1 MRELLVGDHLDQYEI
16 TDLLAKSGMASVYR
30 ARDTETGASVALKV
44 PYMQYESDVVFHE
57 RFRREEELGQRLDH
71 PSIIKF
77 LRPRDKSRMYIA
89 MELVEGTSLR
99 ALLHH
104 RPLPVEQ
111 ALDIACK
118 LCEAVVYLH
127 GRRVVHRDLKPE
139 NVLVLPD
146 GRIKL
151 LDFGIA
157 LDESARRLTWFG
169 LSSTVGTPDYM
180 APEQVGGRR
189 GDVRTDVYAMGTILY
204 EMLTGHLPYASA
216 NAVGM
221 VQAKKTHEAPQPP
234 TRYVPGLD
242 PHLEEILLHALAPSP
257 RDRYA
262 TAADMLVDLRDPSR
276 VVPGS
281 HTVSEGRR
289 GLAALPV
296 PRSVL
301 GALVLIAILSSLVLL
316 TWLSHRSAA
325 PPAAPVISP
334 GDDGGSRPQ
343 TPASH
348 PAAGHGAL

>member
-30 ARDTETGASVALKV
+30 ALDTETGASVALKV

-99 ALLHH
+99 ALLHAN
-104 RPLPVEQ
+104 RPMPVEQ

-189 GDVRTDVYAMGTILY
+189 GDVRTDVYAMGTMLY
-204 EMLTGHLPYASA
+204 EMLTGYLPFASA

-242 PHLEEILLHALAPSP
+242 PHLEEILLHALEPSP

-262 TAADMLVDLRDPSR
+262 TAAEMLADLRDPSR

-281 HTVSEGRR
+281 RAVSATRR
-289 GLAALPV
+289 GLSGLPV

-301 GALVLIAILSSLVLL
+301 GALVLIVILSSLVLL

-325 PPAAPVISP
+325 PPAAP
-334 GDDGGSRPQ
+334 
-343 TPASH
+343 
-348 PAAGHGAL
+348 AAGHGAL

>member
-1 MRELLVGDHLDQYEI
+1 MRELLVGDHLDQYQI
-16 TDLLAKSGMASVYR
+16 TDLLARSGMASVYR
-30 ARDTETGASVALKV
+30 ARDTENGASVALKV
-44 PYMQYESDVVFHE
+44 PYMQFESDVVFHE

-77 LRPRDKSRMYIA
+77 LRPREKSRMYIA

-99 ALLHH
+99 ALLEP
-104 RPLPVEQ
+104 RRAISVER
-111 ALDIACK
+111 ALDIAKK
-118 LCEAVVYLH
+118 LCEALVYLH

-169 LSSTVGTPDYM
+169 LSATVGTPDYM
-180 APEQVGGRR
+180 APEQIGGRR
-189 GDVRTDVYAMGTILY
+189 GDVRTDVYALGTMLY
-204 EMLTGHLPYASA
+204 EMLTGHLPYASS

-221 VQAKKTHEAPQPP
+221 VRAKKTHEAPQPP

-242 PHLEEILLHALAPSP
+242 PHLEEILLRAIEPSP
-257 RDRYA
+257 RDRYP
-262 TAADMLVDLRDPSR
+262 TAAAMLEDLRDPSR
-276 VVPGS
+276 VLPGARA
-281 HTVSEGRR
+281 VSPARR

-301 GALVLIAILSSLVLL
+301 GALLILAILAGLVLL
-316 TWLSHRSAA
+316 TWLSHRSA
-325 PPAAPVISP
+325 PPAAPP
-334 GDDGGSRPQ
+334 GP
-343 TPASH
+343 
-348 PAAGHGAL
+348 AGHGALG